1 LKNNYAVL
9 KLKTNETLFVELLDV
24 GELIKFINPF
34 VVIATNDG
42 TLSLSEW
49 NPFTDNEVHSITS
62 DICYYSNTLNS
73 KFVKF
78 YGSVILQSE
87 INRIKEDV
95 YNTMEDR
102 NDYYTMYDGIERMKR
117 VTKELTEKYGLDS
130 NSIDFSVFEDKLKE
144 HKPTTH

>member
-1 LKNNYAVL
+1 
-9 KLKTNETLFVELLDV
+9 
-24 GELIKFINPF
+24 
-34 VVIATNDG
+34 
-42 TLSLSEW
+42 
-49 NPFTDNEVHSITS
+49 
-62 DICYYSNTLNS
+62 
-73 KFVKF
+73 
-78 YGSVILQSE
+78 VILQSE